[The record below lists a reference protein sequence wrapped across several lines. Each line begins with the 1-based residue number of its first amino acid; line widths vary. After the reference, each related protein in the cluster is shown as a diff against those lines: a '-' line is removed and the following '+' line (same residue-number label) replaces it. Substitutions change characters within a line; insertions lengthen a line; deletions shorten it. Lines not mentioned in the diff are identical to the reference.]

1 MKKILNL
8 AHRGYSGKYPE
19 NTKIA
24 FLKAIEHSD
33 CDGFETDVHMTK
45 DGKLVIIHDDMIDRT
60 CSNGSGFVKDFTAS
74 ELLKFEFGSHK
85 GSEFMGERI
94 IFLEEL
100 LQIVKDNN
108 LFINLELKNNYIFYK
123 GLEEAVMNTVNEFSL
138 KDSVILSSFNHES
151 MELCKKID
159 PTFKTGL
166 LFESPLMDTVN
177 YMKGIKHEAV
187 HPGYY
192 MLLQSPNW
200 VLEFK
205 KENLEINTWT
215 VNDEQYIKYVAEM
228 GVDAIIGNFPELTSK
243 VLRSLKF

>member
-1 MKKILNL
+1 
-8 AHRGYSGKYPE
+8 
-19 NTKIA
+19 
-24 FLKAIEHSD
+24 
-33 CDGFETDVHMTK
+33 
-45 DGKLVIIHDDMIDRT
+45 
-60 CSNGSGFVKDFTAS
+60 
-74 ELLKFEFGSHK
+74 
-85 GSEFMGERI
+85 MGERI
-94 IFLEEL
+94 IFLDEL

-123 GLEEAVMNTVNEFSL
+123 GLEEAVMNMVNEFSL
-138 KDSVILSSFNHES
+138 KNSVILSSFNHES

-159 PTFKTGL
+159 STFKTGL

-192 MLLQSPNW
+192 MLLQNPNW

-215 VNDEQYIKYVAEM
+215 VNDEQYIKYVAKM

-243 VLRSLKF
+243 VLKDLKF